1 MIGGEIGSQTE
12 TAMGSNMNPHLTS
25 RPYVDMRQR
34 KKAKKRTTT
43 TKKPPTLL
51 SLKRMSGKA
60 IFSGR
65 ARVEKEDEENICV
78 ILNLCAL
85 AKFLKQIF
93 QGLAS
98 FPFF

>member
-25 RPYVDMRQR
+25 RPCVDMRQR
-34 KKAKKRTTT
+34 KKAKTTT
-43 TKKPPTLL
+43 TKNPTLL

-60 IFSGR
+60 MFSGH
-65 ARVEKEDEENICV
+65 ATVEKEDEENIYV

-93 QGLAS
+93 QSLGKS
-98 FPFF
+98 PIF